1 MRTLYSK
8 EIYDKNKR
16 ISKIINLSFYPKIT
30 SNLNFSLD
38 IYPHDIGLGLFINI
52 FNLLHI
58 EINSILKSIRH
69 NSFDLTFE
77 LFGFTFFC
85 LYNKYKKDDKTKR

>member
-8 EIYDKNKR
+8 EKYDTNKK

-58 EINSILKSIRH
+58 ELNSIFKSMRN

-77 LFGFTFFC
+77 LFGFTFFY
-85 LYNKYKKDDKTKR
+85 LYVRYKKDDKTKR